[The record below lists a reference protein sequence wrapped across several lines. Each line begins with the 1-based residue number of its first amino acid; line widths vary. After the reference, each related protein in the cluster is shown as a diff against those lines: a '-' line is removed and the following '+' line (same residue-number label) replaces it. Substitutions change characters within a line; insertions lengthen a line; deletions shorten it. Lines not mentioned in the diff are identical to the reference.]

1 VSDESRT
8 ELGTVTH
15 GRARR
20 HVSSAKLSSVLGFLE
35 FSSWQL
41 KGPSFTDDN
50 GTGEHSMEKLALQ
63 REDVTPHWS
72 RGELVKV
79 RSKTAENWRDAYV
92 LTQRGRNLLLV
103 IPEGMIYP
111 DGRQRTRLSLVAEDE
126 PGVYHRPLDGA
137 DFEVMPG
144 NSGNIGH

>member
-1 VSDESRT
+1 MGSIQIT
-8 ELGTVTH
+8 
-15 GRARR
+15 
-20 HVSSAKLSSVLGFLE
+20 
-35 FSSWQL
+35 SWQL
-41 KGPSFTDDN
+41 KGRNLIDGN
-50 GTGEHSMEKLALQ
+50 GTGDHIMETLTLQ
-63 REDVTPHWS
+63 REDLKPHWS

-111 DGRQRTRLSLVAEDE
+111 DGSQRTRLSLVAEDE
-126 PGVYHRPLDGA
+126 PGVYHRLLDGA